1 MARDPTHGAGPT
13 ILLFDRDRAQ
23 RLVSL
28 EERPGAS
35 ASRTSCGST
44 STAPDG
50 LDELADTFDLDEETR
65 AAFSDA
71 STVTSF
77 RDQGHYVHVTV
88 NAPDSDAGD
97 SPIEVECVVGDQW
110 VVTAH
115 ERPVPVLEAFTELA
129 EGSGHTGE
137 LDGTGFLAA
146 LLEWV
151 LHEFAAAFERL
162 EQRLEE
168 VGERAMHGKRSV
180 EAEIDELVELR
191 RHAAALRRALV
202 AHRPMLLA
210 LTQPEFEALCDERSA
225 KRFRALLDRH
235 AETVQLARDARE
247 SIVSLVRRAH
257 RAHGAPHER
266 DREAPDARL
275 RDLPARCADRRRDGD
290 ELQGAALRARRRLL
304 GCDRRD
310 RRDRVGT
317 LAVARLRNWI

>member
-13 ILLFDRDRAQ
+13 ILLFDRDRAE

-44 STAPDG
+44 STASWG

-146 LLEWV
+146 LLEWCSTSSPP
-151 LHEFAAAFERL
+151 
-162 EQRLEE
+162 
-168 VGERAMHGKRSV
+168 RSS
-180 EAEIDELVELR
+180 AWSSGSR
-191 RHAAALRRALV
+191 
-202 AHRPMLLA
+202 
-210 LTQPEFEALCDERSA
+210 RSA
-225 KRFRALLDRH
+225 SVRCTESGASRPRSTSWWSSAGMRPRCG
-235 AETVQLARDARE
+235 ARSWRTVPCSSR
-247 SIVSLVRRAH
+247 
-257 RAHGAPHER
+257 
-266 DREAPDARL
+266 
-275 RDLPARCADRRRDGD
+275 
-290 ELQGAALRARRRLL
+290 
-304 GCDRRD
+304 
-310 RRDRVGT
+310 
-317 LAVARLRNWI
+317 

>member
-1 MARDPTHGAGPT
+1 M
-13 ILLFDRDRAQ
+13 
-23 RLVSL
+23 
-28 EERPGAS
+28 
-35 ASRTSCGST
+35 
-44 STAPDG
+44 
-50 LDELADTFDLDEETR
+50 
-65 AAFSDA
+65 
-71 STVTSF
+71 
-77 RDQGHYVHVTV
+77 TV

-110 VVTAH
+110 VVTSH

-247 SIVSLVRRAH
+247 SIVSSFDVLIARTGHRTSEIVKLLTLVSAIFLP
-257 RAHGAPHER
+257 GALI
-266 DREAPDARL
+266 A
-275 RDLPARCADRRRDGD
+275 GVM
-290 ELQGAALRARRRLL
+290 GMNF
-304 GCDRRD
+304 GCRSSSTSSAS
-310 RRDRVGT
+310 G
-317 LAVARLRNWI
+317 L